1 MSAWNWIW
9 NQFNLAYVKNK
20 TLYTPSISWNKD
32 RTLSGIGLGI
42 NSIRN
47 KFNFGINDQTHLQ
60 ESCTTGLR
68 RQRLYRLDSKAG
80 WESH

>member
-9 NQFNLAYVKNK
+9 NQFNLEYVNNK
-20 TLYTPSISWNKD
+20 SLYTPSISWNKD

>member
-9 NQFNLAYVKNK
+9 NQFNLEYVNNK
-20 TLYTPSISWNKD
+20 SLYTPSISWNKD

-68 RQRLYRLDSKAG
+68 RQRLYRLGSKA
-80 WESH
+80 